1 MVASVSALTSS
12 AQASSY
18 YEADDYYAEGGL
30 SPSEWHGKG
39 AEGLGLSGDVDRNQF
54 RELLDGK
61 VADQQ
66 LGTVRDGQLEHR
78 PGWDVTLSAP
88 KSVSIVAEVA
98 GDRRLI
104 EAHGQA
110 VKTALAHVE
119 VHMAATR
126 VRHGG
131 SVTRE
136 ATGNLIVASFQ
147 HGTSRAQDPQLHTHN
162 VIMNA
167 TQGGDGS
174 WRSLEPRAIYQ
185 LQKQIGAIYRQ
196 ELALKVREL
205 GYEIAPGKE
214 SMFEIKGVSADVM
227 AAFSTRSAEIE
238 AALGERGTTREE
250 ASAAEKQM
258 AALDTRQAKV
268 AADHGA
274 LVADWRAT
282 ADGAGFDA
290 KARLALVREAEARA
304 ATGIHLPDLSIAD
317 RAVAHAADKL
327 GERQSVFSV
336 AALHE
341 EAGRVGLG
349 KAGYAEI
356 GEAIGRATREGE
368 LVDRTFVDRRGA
380 AFAGFTTRQ
389 NIAAEKTLLRTETH
403 GRGALAPIASPL
415 AAAKAVAGAAA
426 QAERSGFGWNADQ
439 KAATEQLLTS
449 RNRVTAVQGYAG
461 TAKTTTVLATFARE
475 AEARGVSVVALAPT
489 ASAAM
494 TLGEALGTRGDTVA
508 RHLLAPEGTA
518 SGPPVAWIV
527 DEASLLSARDTAR
540 LFDLAEQQDA
550 RIILVGDVKQLGSV
564 EAGAAFAQ
572 LQSAGMETAKLGE
585 IVRQSNA
592 ATKEAVLASI
602 EGDAKKALAALDRGG
617 GQIVEHADR
626 AGRFA
631 AIAERYAGF
640 DKATRA
646 RTLVIEPSREGRD
659 ALTAD
664 IRAALARSGA
674 LSGPAVVVDSLV
686 NKGLTRA
693 EARDPLS
700 YDRGDVVRFTSDY
713 PDKGVARGEAYRIE
727 AVDPAKAAIALK
739 SEDGREVDW
748 RLRQWG
754 AGKVQVFAPQNME
767 LKTGDSIRFTRNDRE
782 AGRINGARGEVTGI
796 DEQARTATVLGARG
810 QTQTLDLDTARDR
823 HIAHAYVDTAFAAQG
838 RTADYVIIH
847 ADSKATNLVDQK
859 SFYVGIS
866 RAKESATIVTDN
878 RAKLVSAINERAG
891 AVQTAIAQAAMPA
904 ADVHKAAGSALSK
917 NLAAFGL

>member
-1 MVASVSALTSS
+1 
-12 AQASSY
+12 
-18 YEADDYYAEGGL
+18 
-30 SPSEWHGKG
+30 
-39 AEGLGLSGDVDRNQF
+39 
-54 RELLDGK
+54 
-61 VADQQ
+61 
-66 LGTVRDGQLEHR
+66 
-78 PGWDVTLSAP
+78 
-88 KSVSIVAEVA
+88 
-98 GDRRLI
+98 
-104 EAHGQA
+104 
-110 VKTALAHVE
+110 
-119 VHMAATR
+119 
-126 VRHGG
+126 
-131 SVTRE
+131 
-136 ATGNLIVASFQ
+136 
-147 HGTSRAQDPQLHTHN
+147 
-162 VIMNA
+162 
-167 TQGGDGS
+167 
-174 WRSLEPRAIYQ
+174 
-185 LQKQIGAIYRQ
+185 
-196 ELALKVREL
+196 
-205 GYEIAPGKE
+205 
-214 SMFEIKGVSADVM
+214 M

-238 AALGERGTTREE
+238 AALGERGTSREE
-250 ASAAEKQM
+250 ASAAEKQV

-268 AADHGA
+268 AADQA
-274 LVADWRAT
+274 FLVADWRDT
-282 ADGAGFDA
+282 ADGAGFNA
-290 KARLALVREAEARA
+290 EARTALVREAEVRA
-304 ATGIHLPDLSIAD
+304 ASSIRLPGPSIAD

-341 EAGRVGLG
+341 DAGRVGLG
-349 KAGYAEI
+349 KVGYADI
-356 GEAIGRATREGE
+356 GDAIGRATREGE
-368 LVDRTFVDRRGA
+368 LVDRTFLDRRGA

-389 NIAAEKTLLRTETH
+389 NVTAEKALLRIEAH

-449 RNRVTAVQGYAG
+449 RNRITAVQGYAG

-489 ASAAM
+489 ASAAT
-494 TLGEALGTRGDTVA
+494 TLGEALGARGDTVA
-508 RHLLAPEGTA
+508 RHLLGPEGSA
-518 SGPPVAWIV
+518 PGQPLAWIV

-540 LFDLAEQQDA
+540 LFDMAEQYDA
-550 RIILVGDVKQLGSV
+550 RVVLVGDVKQLGSV

-572 LQSAGMETAKLGE
+572 LQSAGMETATLGE

-626 AGRFA
+626 SGRFA
-631 AIAERYAGF
+631 AIAERYAGLE
-640 DKATRA
+640 KAARA

-664 IRAALARSGA
+664 IRAALVKSGS
-674 LSGPAVVVDSLV
+674 LSGPAVAVESLV

-700 YDRGDVVRFTSDY
+700 YDRGDVVRFTRDY
-713 PDKGVARGEAYRIE
+713 ADKGVARGEAYRVEGI
-727 AVDPAKAAIALK
+727 DPAKAAIVLK
-739 SEDGREVDW
+739 AEDGREVDW

-754 AGKVQVFAPQNME
+754 AGKAQVFEAQHME

-782 AGRINGARGEVTGI
+782 VGRINGARCEVTGI

-810 QTQTLDLDTARDR
+810 QTQTLDLDAARDR

-838 RTADYVIIH
+838 RTADHVIIH

-866 RAKESATIVTDN
+866 RAKESATIVTDD
-878 RAKLVSAINERAG
+878 RAKLTSAINERAG
-891 AVQTAIAQAAMPA
+891 VVQTALSRATVAQAGISQAAIAVPA
-904 ADVHKAAGSALSK
+904 ADKAISAAVSQ
-917 NLAAFGL
+917 AATSLPGMGL

>member
-39 AEGLGLSGDVDRNQF
+39 SEELGLSGDVDRDRF

-61 VADQQ
+61 VAGQQ

-88 KSVSIVAEVA
+88 KSVSIMAEVA

-104 EAHGQA
+104 TAHGEA

-119 VHMAATR
+119 AHMAATR
-126 VRHGG
+126 VRNGG

-167 TQGGDGS
+167 TQGEDES

-238 AALGERGTTREE
+238 AALGERGTSREE
-250 ASAAEKQM
+250 ASAAEKQV

-274 LVADWRAT
+274 LVADWRET
-282 ADGAGFDA
+282 ADRAGFNGE
-290 KARLALVREAEARA
+290 ARLALVREAEAK
-304 ATGIHLPDLSIAD
+304 ATNFVQPPGPSVAD
-317 RAVAHAADKL
+317 RAVARAADKL

-336 AALHE
+336 ASLHE

-349 KAGYAEI
+349 KVGYAEI
-356 GEAIGRATREGE
+356 GEAIGRAAKDGE
-368 LVDRTFVDRRGA
+368 LVDRNFLDRCGA
-380 AFAGFTTRQ
+380 EFAGFTTRQ
-389 NIAAEKTLLRTETH
+389 NIAAEKTLLRIEAQ

-426 QAERSGFGWNADQ
+426 RAERSGFGWNADQ
-439 KAATEQLLTS
+439 KISTEQLLTS
-449 RNRVTAVQGYAG
+449 RNRITAVQGYAG
-461 TAKTTTVLATFARE
+461 TAKTTTVLATFAHE

-494 TLGEALGTRGDTVA
+494 VLGEALGTRGDTVA
-508 RHLLAPEGTA
+508 RHLLAPERSAPGQT
-518 SGPPVAWIV
+518 VAWIV

-540 LFDLAEQQDA
+540 LFDLAEQHDA
-550 RIILVGDVKQLGSV
+550 RLILVGDVKQLGSV

-572 LQSAGMETAKLGE
+572 LQTAGMETATLGE
-585 IVRQSNA
+585 IVRHTNS
-592 ATKEAVLASI
+592 ATKDAVLASI
-602 EGDAKKALAALDRGG
+602 EGDARKALAALDRGG
-617 GQIVEHADR
+617 GAIIEGADR
-626 AGRFA
+626 GERFS
-631 AIAERYAGF
+631 AIAESYARL
-640 DKATRA
+640 DRASRA
-646 RTLVIEPSREGRD
+646 RTLVIEPSREGRE

-664 IRAALARSGA
+664 IRQALHRAGA
-674 LSGPAVVVDSLV
+674 LRGPSVEVEGLV

-700 YDRGDVVRFTSDY
+700 YDEGDVVRFTQDY
-713 PDKGVARGEAYRIE
+713 ADKGVARGEAFQVE
-727 AVDPAKAAIALK
+727 GVDPAKAAIALR
-739 SEDGREVDW
+739 SEDGREIDW

-754 AGKVQVFAPQNME
+754 AGKVQVFEAQRLE
-767 LKTGDSIRFTRNDRE
+767 LRVGDSIRFTRNDRE
-782 AGRINGARGEVTGI
+782 AGRVNGARAEVTAV
-796 DEQARTATVLGARG
+796 DVEARSATVRGSRG
-810 QTQTLDLDTARDR
+810 QVQTLHVDATRDR
-823 HIAHAYVDTAFAAQG
+823 HIAHGYVDTAFAAQG
-838 RTADYVIIH
+838 RTADHVIIH
-847 ADSKATNLVDQK
+847 ADSRATNLVDQK

-866 RAKESATIVTDN
+866 RAKQSATIFTND

-891 AVQTAIAQAAMPA
+891 AVQTAISHATMPA
-904 ADVHKAAGSALSK
+904 ADAQKAAGSALAKS
-917 NLAAFGL
+917 LAEFGL

>member
-12 AQASSY
+12 VQASSY

-39 AEGLGLSGDVDRNQF
+39 AEELGLSGEVDRDAF

-61 VADQQ
+61 VAGQQ

-88 KSVSIVAEVA
+88 KSVSIMAEVA

-119 VHMAATR
+119 THMSATR

-136 ATGNLIVASFQ
+136 ATGNLVVASFQ

-167 TQGGDGS
+167 TQGEDGS

-214 SMFEIKGVSADVM
+214 SMFEIKGVSADVI

-238 AALGERGTTREE
+238 AALGERGTSREE
-250 ASAAEKQM
+250 ASAAEKQV
-258 AALDTRQAKV
+258 AALDTRQAKGT
-268 AADHGA
+268 ADHGA
-274 LVADWRAT
+274 LVADWRET
-282 ADGAGFDA
+282 ADRAGFDA
-290 KARLALVREAEARA
+290 DARLALVREAEAKA
-304 ATGIHLPDLSIAD
+304 ANGIHLPDPSFAD

-336 AALHE
+336 AALHD

-349 KAGYAEI
+349 KVGYAEI
-356 GEAIGRATREGE
+356 GEAIGRATKEGE
-368 LVDRTFVDRRGA
+368 LVDRSFMDRRGA

-389 NIAAEKTLLRTETH
+389 NIAAEKALLRIEAH
-403 GRGALAPIASPL
+403 GRGAFAPIASPI

-426 QAERSGFGWNADQ
+426 QAERAGFGWNADQ

-449 RNRVTAVQGYAG
+449 RNRITAVQGFAG

-508 RHLLAPEGTA
+508 RHLLAPEGSA
-518 SGPPVAWIV
+518 PGQPVAWIV

-540 LFDLAEQQDA
+540 LFGLAEKHDA
-550 RIILVGDVKQLGSV
+550 RVILVGDVKQLGSV

-572 LQSAGMETAKLGE
+572 LQTTGMETATLGK

-602 EGDAKKALAALDRGG
+602 EGDAKRALAALDRGG
-617 GQIVEHADR
+617 GQIVELADR

-631 AIAERYAGF
+631 AIAERYAGL
-640 DKATRA
+640 DKETRA

-664 IRAALARSGA
+664 IRAALTKSGA
-674 LSGPAVVVDSLV
+674 LSGPAVAVESLV

-700 YDRGDVVRFTSDY
+700 YDRGDVVRFTRDY
-713 PDKGVARGEAYRIE
+713 ADKGVGRGEAYRVE
-727 AVDPAKAAIALK
+727 AVDPAKAAIALR

-754 AGKVQVFAPQNME
+754 ACKVQVFEAQRLE
-767 LKTGDSIRFTRNDRE
+767 LRVGDSVRFTRNDRE
-782 AGRINGARGEVTGI
+782 AGRVNGARAQVTAV
-796 DEQARTATVLGARG
+796 DVEARTATVRGSRG
-810 QTQTLDLDTARDR
+810 QVQTLHIDAARDR
-823 HIAHAYVDTAFAAQG
+823 HIAHGYVDTAFAAQG
-838 RTADYVIIH
+838 RTADHVIIH

-891 AVQTAIAQAAMPA
+891 AVQTAIAQAAMSA